1 MDSQAN
7 NNLSPSQQRLHNLK
21 ELFTGDN
28 FKAQLHYYIFEAS
41 QALKQKNAQASKYN
55 QRLTFYW
62 QKWLGIGA
70 AIAGVLMFLSPD
82 TMLIW
87 QLPLIALFVLL
98 APLFS
103 DWAYA
108 FKTAISEPP
117 GKRFI
122 GQVVTLTNPI
132 VDGKTTIRLNNQ
144 NWSLSGQDCPAG
156 SQVKIIG
163 VNGRMLYSTPVAP

>member
-1 MDSQAN
+1 MDSQSTN
-7 NNLSPSQQRLHNLK
+7 TLSPAQQRLQNIK
-21 ELFTGDN
+21 ELFTGNN
-28 FKAQLHYYIFEAS
+28 FKAQLHYYIFETS
-41 QALKQKNAQASKYN
+41 QALKQKNAQASKYS

-70 AIAGVLMFLSPD
+70 AIAGIFMFLSPD
-82 TMLIW
+82 TMLVW
-87 QLPLIALFVLL
+87 QLPLIALFVFL

-103 DWAYA
+103 DWLYA

-122 GQVVTLTNPI
+122 GQVVTLTTPI
-132 VDGKTTIRLNNQ
+132 VEGKTSIRLNNQ
-144 NWSLSGQDCPAG
+144 NWQLSGQDSPVG

-163 VNGRMLYSTPVAP
+163 VNGRMLYAAPIAP

>member
-7 NNLSPSQQRLHNLK
+7 NNLSPSQQRLQNLK

-28 FKAQLHYYIFEAS
+28 FKAQLHYYIFETS

-55 QRLTFYW
+55 QCLTFYW

-70 AIAGVLMFLSPD
+70 VIAGILMFISPD
-82 TMLIW
+82 TMLVW

-108 FKTAISEPP
+108 FKTAIS
-117 GKRFI
+117 
-122 GQVVTLTNPI
+122 
-132 VDGKTTIRLNNQ
+132 
-144 NWSLSGQDCPAG
+144 
-156 SQVKIIG
+156 
-163 VNGRMLYSTPVAP
+163 